1 MIRRRSILF
10 KSHSQLLS
18 VVLGNKMPRYRDLF
32 FREEFH
38 KLELRSKPGERE
50 AIQNEETKKD
60 HGSERVTIL
69 FTLGYVVNIFV

>member
-1 MIRRRSILF
+1 
-10 KSHSQLLS
+10 
-18 VVLGNKMPRYRDLF
+18 MPRYRDLF
-32 FREEFH
+32 FREDSH

-50 AIQNEETKKD
+50 VIQNEETKKD